1 MKVKINK
8 NALQFAVIFSVLLA
22 LVISAPAQRRKRKKP
37 PPKPKVVVSGA
48 TQKDKAKA
56 ADEKTGS
63 EKVAVQIKNVSKF
76 LYTLGSVAKGI
87 EDVDKAVRER
97 KASSEVARKN
107 REFKRQI
114 IQSIRN
120 LRAGLVTLEADFRIK
135 PELRPYLLQIQG
147 ISNISGTAED
157 QALDGQ
163 FYESGRTLLFVV
175 EKLADTLAA
184 MPQGT

>member
-1 MKVKINK
+1 MKIKINR

-22 LVISAPAQRRKRKKP
+22 LVITAPAQRRKRKKP
-37 PPKPKVVVSGA
+37 PQKPKVVVSDKNK
-48 TQKDKAKA
+48 KDTANS
-56 ADEKTGS
+56 ADEKKGS
-63 EKVAVQIKNVSKF
+63 EKVAIQIKNLSKF
-76 LYTLGSVAKGI
+76 LYTLGGVARGI
-87 EDVDKAVRER
+87 EDIDKDIRAG
-97 KASSEVARKN
+97 KASSEVDRQN

-135 PELRPYLLQIQG
+135 PELRPFLIQIQG

-163 FYESGRTLLFVV
+163 FTESGRTLLFVI

-184 MPQGT
+184 MPEDT